1 MPNEHADTIVDHSL
15 AATFLR
21 FRLPAVASWLVV
33 YLVISLLNH
42 WAAGPIPV
50 IVAAFGVLHAIF
62 EQRRSN
68 PSVAQGLTM
77 DILVLQCGVWF
88 GGSQNATI
96 AFAMMFVVLASLLL
110 DGRQRAMALAVVFT
124 ATGLSLTIDP
134 PHTLTPGSPWL
145 FDLLAIHPI
154 SIVVLVLSMATQ
166 SLRRAEVQRGYVL
179 GTVAHELRNDLTP
192 VVGMSS
198 ILHDELLT
206 MERPDLAEL
215 AEINMTQSTQAFET
229 IDDLLTMARL
239 DRDALEL
246 EVRPINLIDVVGETV
261 ERYQLD
267 SAIQRSIENITV
279 VADSTRLRQIIRN
292 LSTNAKRYGG
302 DIVDVVFET
311 DLGGNGHVLI
321 RDNGPGIA
329 AEDIDVVFEPFGR
342 GSAGRRNHASVGLGL
357 WLSRNLARAMN
368 GDLTYRRE
376 DGCTVFDL
384 RLPTVT
390 PGEAPVGS
398 IS

>member
-1 MPNEHADTIVDHSL
+1 
-15 AATFLR
+15 
-21 FRLPAVASWLVV
+21 
-33 YLVISLLNH
+33 
-42 WAAGPIPV
+42 
-50 IVAAFGVLHAIF
+50 
-62 EQRRSN
+62 
-68 PSVAQGLTM
+68 M
-77 DILVLQCGVWF
+77 DILVLQCGAWF
-88 GGSQNATI
+88 GGSHNATI
-96 AFAMMFVVLASLLL
+96 AFAMMFVVLVSLLL
-110 DGRQRAMALAVVFT
+110 DGRQRAMALAVLVA
-124 ATGLSLTIDP
+124 ATGLSLIIDP
-134 PHTLTPGSPWL
+134 AHTIAPGSTWL
-145 FDLLAIHPI
+145 FDLLALHPI

-166 SLRRAEVQRGYVL
+166 SLRRAEVERGYVL

-198 ILHDELLT
+198 ILQNELLA
-206 MERPDLAEL
+206 MGRPDLAEL
-215 AEINMTQSTQAFET
+215 AQVNMTQSTQAFET

-246 EVRPINLIDVVGETV
+246 EVGPINLIEVVGETV
-261 ERYQLD
+261 ERYQPD
-267 SAIQRSIENITV
+267 SAIQRSTENITV

-302 DIVDVVFET
+302 DSVDVVFET
-311 DLGGNGHVLI
+311 DPDGNGHVLI

-376 DGCTVFDL
+376 DGWTVFDL
-384 RLPTVT
+384 RLPTAA
-390 PGEAPVGS
+390 PGEADPQGS
-398 IS
+398 IMVRMLPDLTATAVASRDASETT